1 MTDELIQLIF
11 VVCIGLVLTCLG
23 INFFI
28 KGIFCLLKKKRYV
41 SLKPNKWKMTRA
53 RIVSQNTYTEK
64 VISKYGV
71 PPYIT
76 LNETYIE
83 YEVDGKT
90 YKKSISSENKKEI
103 RIYYKIKNPN
113 YFKTVKELQDVK
125 YSYLYVHPVAIFVHF
140 LFAAAAVPLG
150 MLMIITFTKQY
161 IEYLL

>member
-113 YFKTVKELQDVK
+113 YFHNV
-125 YSYLYVHPVAIFVHF
+125 IF
-140 LFAAAAVPLG
+140 L
-150 MLMIITFTKQY
+150 
-161 IEYLL
+161 